1 MVYAICNDFYPT
13 LEKKLNRISKKCVK
27 NGNPFV
33 FQKIG
38 EEVRKIHKNDKT
50 CILFTMRKRTTGSR

>member
-27 NGNPFV
+27 NGNPFD
-33 FQKIG
+33 FD
-38 EEVRKIHKNDKT
+38 EEYGWACYGKLHKNRY
-50 CILFTMRKRTTGSR
+50 IMEYI